1 MSKTESLRTLI
12 NTFLGCWLVSV
23 FYLSERRMNMK
34 KEKPKENTQKLT
46 DRDSRELMGQNMQ
59 RLKRSKGGVMR
70 RK

>member
-1 MSKTESLRTLI
+1 
-12 NTFLGCWLVSV
+12 
-23 FYLSERRMNMK
+23 MK